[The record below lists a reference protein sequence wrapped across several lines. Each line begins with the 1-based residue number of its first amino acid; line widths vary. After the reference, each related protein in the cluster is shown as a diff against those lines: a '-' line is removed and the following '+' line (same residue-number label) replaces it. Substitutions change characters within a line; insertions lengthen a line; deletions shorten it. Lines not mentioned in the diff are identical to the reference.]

1 MTAFA
6 QRLKELR
13 TENNLTQKQVAVRL
27 GIRQQSYTRYENGSG
42 EPSLDTLIAIARF
55 YNVSVDYLLGL
66 TDY

>member
-13 TENNLTQKQVAVRL
+13 TENNLTQTQVATKL

-42 EPSLDTLIAIARF
+42 EPSLDTLIAIAKL

-66 TDY
+66 AEY

>member
-13 TENNLTQKQVAVRL
+13 TENNLTQTQVATQL

-42 EPSLDTLIAIARF
+42 EPSLDTLIAIAKL

>member
-13 TENNLTQKQVAVRL
+13 TENNLTQQQVATKL
-27 GIRQQSYTRYENGSG
+27 GIRQQSYTRYENGAG
-42 EPSLDTLIAIARF
+42 EPSLDTLIAIAKI